1 MKFPSRLR
9 KPLHVGLVTTLTLAG
24 LGVAVY
30 LSGPLLLRGVAEEQL
45 SEALGRPVSIG
56 GLTLNVFTLGVTVG
70 NVQISEPDGST
81 PFARLDRLEMHF
93 SPRSLLGDWRIASLK
108 LDTPDIRLVRFADNR
123 FNISDLIERFQTP
136 SGKPVLFALANAR
149 IRHGRIVIDD
159 RPLNHQHTI
168 DRLQL
173 TIPYLSNFPADL
185 DVSTQPEFS
194 ASINGKTVSL
204 AGNSH
209 VFRADRQTV
218 MNLYLDGVDLAPML
232 AYLPVSLPV
241 KIPSVRLDTRLR
253 LSYSTPP
260 KGIPSL
266 DISGVIGLRRLALQ
280 NADGQPLA
288 SAERIAFDI
297 DSFQPFNRELRI
309 REISIAAPRF
319 DLIRAADS
327 RFNWLKLVPPT
338 SQGRGS
344 QAAGNIP
351 GWHWSID
358 TVRLRRGELFMHDAA
373 LAKPFA
379 SELNDISLDLLR
391 LDQRMETPVSARLRI
406 SSPYA
411 ESATLSAQIDPAGRT
426 LTGDYQIDALDVARW
441 RPYLDPVLVSYTS
454 LRPAS
459 LRLSSRGQLTLGAA
473 PQDEWRYAVQEGQL
487 TLRELALDEPG
498 STRPAIQ
505 ADVIEAN
512 GIRLDSQ
519 TRRLSLD
526 TLNMSQPDINLLRQ
540 RQQDNF
546 AGWIKRP
553 PARTAAGRR
562 NNTPDWRIQVG
573 QAQVEQ
579 GQLHWNSVRERRPVK
594 LDLSELSARLRGF
607 DSARPAAMPLDL
619 ETRINRQGR
628 VNARGQLNLAQS
640 ALKVQLN
647 ASRVDLVPLLVPP
660 TSHIRVN
667 IARAGLD
674 ARGELAVGWRDPA
687 QPSLAY
693 RGQAALRDVRIRDEI
708 NVGTELARWKQLGF
722 KDIDLDWQAGTHKLH
737 VGQIDWQQFF
747 VQAVLNQN
755 ARLNVRELRDD
766 MTGASGTPADAPAA
780 PAVLPAAAATST
792 VPLDLSIGNIRLQQG
807 SVNWTD
813 NFVRPNLRANIT
825 GLNGEIG
832 RLSSQGGKTAEV
844 ELKGRVNRDA
854 PLVVQGRINPLVSP
868 MALDLTATVKGVD
881 LPPLTPYAAKYAGY
895 PITKGKMS
903 LDMHYSVA
911 NQQLKAENRL
921 FLDQL
926 TFGDKVESPDA
937 TSLPVLLAVDLLKN
951 RDGVIDVNLPI
962 SGTLTDPD
970 FSVGGI
976 VMRVIVNLLQKA
988 VTAPFDLLAH
998 AFGGDTASLSSLDM
1012 VNVQPGPE
1020 ERARLDQLAAI
1031 LAGKPSLRLEIQ
1043 GRADLEGAR
1052 RARLEDKIQARW
1064 QDQGGDPDSQPD
1076 AAARAAIIKSLYD
1089 DGSFKKPRNLIGIAK
1104 TLPTGEM
1111 EALLLA
1117 SQPVTPREIPQIAH
1131 ARALEVK
1138 RYLEDNAALD
1148 PARLFIVAAGDS
1160 TTGNGVAFSLK

>member
-9 KPLHVGLVTTLTLAG
+9 KPLHVGVVTALTLAG

-81 PFARLDRLEMHF
+81 PFARLDRLEVHF

-136 SGKPVLFALANAR
+136 SGEPVLFALANAR
-149 IRHGRIVIDD
+149 IRHGRIVLDD

-173 TIPYLSNFPADL
+173 TIPYVSNFPADL

-253 LSYSTPP
+253 IAYSTPP

-266 DISGVIGLRRLALQ
+266 DISGVVGLRRLALQ
-280 NADGQPLA
+280 NTDGQPLA

-297 DSFQPFNRELRI
+297 GSFRPFSRELKV

-319 DLIRAADS
+319 DLIRAADN
-327 RFNWLKLVPPT
+327 RFNWLKLVPPARP
-338 SQGRGS
+338 GNEKPPAGS
-344 QAAGNIP
+344 AP
-351 GWHWSID
+351 GWQWAID
-358 TVRLRRGELFMHDAA
+358 TVRLRRGELFMRDAA
-373 LAKPFA
+373 LPRPFA
-379 SELNDISLDLLR
+379 SELNDISLDLAR
-391 LDQRMETPVSARLRI
+391 LDQRMQTPVSARLRI
-406 SSPYA
+406 SSPNA

-441 RPYLDPVLVSYTS
+441 RPYLDPLLASYTS

-459 LRLSSRGQLTLGAA
+459 LRLSSSGQLTLGA
-473 PQDEWRYAVQEGQL
+473 PQDDLRYAVQEGQL

-498 STRPAIQ
+498 GTRPAIQ
-505 ADVIEAN
+505 ADVIEAT

-519 TRRLSLD
+519 TRRLSLES
-526 TLNMSQPDINLLRQ
+526 LSINQPDINLRRL

-546 AGWIKRP
+546 ASWVRNP
-553 PARTAAGRR
+553 PARAAAARSKK
-562 NNTPDWRIQVG
+562 TPDWRIQVG
-573 QAQVEQ
+573 QTQVEQ
-579 GQLHWNSVRERRPVK
+579 GQLHWSSVRERRPVK

-640 ALKVQLN
+640 ALKLQLN

-674 ARGELAVGWRDPA
+674 ARGELAVGWRDPG

-708 NVGTELARWKQLGF
+708 NTGTELARWKQLGF
-722 KDIDLDWQAGTHKLH
+722 NGIDLDWQAGTHKLH

-755 ARLNVRELRDD
+755 AQLNVRELRND
-766 MTGASGTPADAPAA
+766 MTGAPGTPADAPAV
-780 PAVLPAAAATST
+780 PTVLPAAATASA

-807 SVNWTD
+807 SVNWID

-825 GLNGEIG
+825 GLGGEIG
-832 RLSSQGGKTAEV
+832 RLSSQTGKTAEV
-844 ELKGRVNRDA
+844 DLKGRVNRDA
-854 PLVVQGRINPLVSP
+854 PLVIQGRINPLVSP
-868 MALDLTATVKGVD
+868 MALDLTATVKGMD

-911 NQQLKAENRL
+911 EQQLKAENRL

-926 TFGDKVESPDA
+926 TFGDKVDSPDA

-1031 LAGKPSLRLEIQ
+1031 LADKPSLRLEIQ

-1064 QDQGGDPDSQPD
+1064 QDRGGEPDSQPD
-1076 AAARAAIIKSLYD
+1076 AVARAAIIKSLYE

-1117 SQPVTPREIPQIAH
+1117 NQAVVPREVPQIAH